1 MRRYALSIMA
11 LGTIAGG
18 AAMGA
23 LAALTWLN
31 DPAPAKTRI
40 ALIGCGISPGPP
52 EMVLPLGLILEGAGL
67 APVSLGPF
75 DLPGIA
81 DPVTIRFEAA
91 TGIDDKR
98 PWREGGLVKLPVHLA
113 AQAPLE
119 QVTLR
124 CRHGQPAR
132 VGFRYGT
139 EHLEIDIAPHPVA
152 PDSTTAENG

>member
-1 MRRYALSIMA
+1 MRRFALSILA
-11 LGTIAGG
+11 LGTIVGG

-23 LAALTWLN
+23 LAALTLLN
-31 DPAPAKTRI
+31 EPPPAKTRI
-40 ALIGCGISPGPP
+40 ALVGCGISPGPP
-52 EMVLPLGLILEGAGL
+52 EMALPLGLILEGAGS

-91 TGIDDKR
+91 QGIDDKR
-98 PWREGGLVKLPVHLA
+98 PWREDGLVKLPVHFA
-113 AQAPLE
+113 SQTPLE

-132 VGFRYGT
+132 VSFRYGA
-139 EHLEIDIAPHPVA
+139 ERMDFDIAPVA
-152 PDSTTAENG
+152 PEAASARRG